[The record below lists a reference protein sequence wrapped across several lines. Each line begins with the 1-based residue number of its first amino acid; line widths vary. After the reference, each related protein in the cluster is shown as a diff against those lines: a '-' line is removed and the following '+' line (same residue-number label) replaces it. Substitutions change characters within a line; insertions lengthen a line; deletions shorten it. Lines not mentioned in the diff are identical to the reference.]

1 MPHLKLDQS
10 LVDEARALAHHIVAP
25 VIDYIEAHTTVAIE
39 RATLRLLGVD
49 GVDEA
54 GVPLPNRVV
63 DSAHALLRGGILRP
77 FMAAMLHHQLDAQAA
92 AEAVGRSDF
101 SLQEVKFDDDSLAK
115 IDAEIRRQV
124 QLGVERIRARRVER
138 SVMVDELGNPPT
150 PWLYVIVATGN
161 IYEDIVQAQAAARQG
176 ADVIAVIRSTAQS
189 LLDYVPY
196 GPTTEGFGGTYATQA
211 NFKLMRAAL
220 DETSREVG
228 RYVRLTNY
236 CSGLCMPEIA
246 AMGALERLDMMLND
260 ALYGII
266 FRDINMRRTLIDQ
279 LFSRRINAAAGIIIN
294 TGEDNYLTTD
304 DALEAEHTVV
314 ASQFINERF
323 AQIAGIPPQQMG
335 LGHAFEID
343 PSTPNHLLHEIAS
356 AQLIRDLFPGYPIKY
371 MPPTKHMTG
380 DIFRGHMI
388 DSFFNFVGILTNQG
402 IQLLGMPTE
411 AIHTPLLQD
420 RFLSIRSALYVFNA
434 ARDLSEQFDWRED
447 SLVARWA
454 DQILRDAVE
463 LLREM
468 DALGLFKGIEA
479 GLFADIKRS
488 PEGEAGSCKKSKRRI
503 RRSLSARQCGWHRPV
518 ESRSPKSPVSWAF
531 PTAPSI
537 NGAKNWLNTAPKRS
551 QAVGIRPLW
560 RKKIAASNESWRERD
575 RSVIF

>member
-10 LVDEARALAHHIVAP
+10 LVDEARVLARHIVEP
-25 VIDYIEAHTTVAIE
+25 IIGYTGSHTTVAVE
-39 RATLRLLGVD
+39 RTTLRLIGVD
-49 GVDEA
+49 GVDEE

-63 DSAHALLRGGILRP
+63 DRALPLLPGGILRP
-77 FMAAMLHHQLDAQAA
+77 FVAAMLQNQLDVQAA
-92 AEAVGRSDF
+92 AEAIGRGEL
-101 SLQEVKFDDDSLAK
+101 SLQAGGSAGAMQAA
-115 IDAEIRRQV
+115 IDAQAQALVRHGVARIQGRRAERTSM
-124 QLGVERIRARRVER
+124 VE
-138 SVMVDELGNPPT
+138 ELSNPPT

-220 DETSREVG
+220 DEVSREVG

-266 FRDINMRRTLIDQ
+266 FRDINMKRTLVDQ

-294 TGEDNYLTTD
+294 TGEDNYLTTA

-323 AQIAGIPPQQMG
+323 AQIAGIPPEQMG

-343 PSTPNHLLHEIAS
+343 PAIPNHLLHEIAS

-380 DIFRGHMI
+380 DIFRGDVL
-388 DSFFNFVGILTNQG
+388 DSFFNFVGVLTGQG

-420 RFLSIRSALYVFNA
+420 RFLSIRNALYVFNA
-434 ARDLSEQFDWRED
+434 ARDLGTQFDWRED
-447 SLVARWA
+447 SLIARWA
-454 DQILRDAVE
+454 GQILREAVE
-463 LLREM
+463 LLREI
-468 DALGLFKGIEA
+468 DKLGLLNGLEA

-488 PEGEAGSCKKSKRRI
+488 PEGGRGLEGVI
-503 RRSLSARQCGWHRPV
+503 ERSEHYFNPFYEELL
-518 ESRSPKSPVSWAF
+518 
-531 PTAPSI
+531 
-537 NGAKNWLNTAPKRS
+537 AK
-551 QAVGIRPLW
+551 Q
-560 RKKIAASNESWRERD
+560 
-575 RSVIF
+575 

>member
-10 LVDEARALAHHIVAP
+10 LVNEARSLADHIVAP
-25 VIDYIEAHTTVAIE
+25 IIEYIGAHTTVAIE
-39 RATLRLLGVD
+39 RTTLRLLGVD

-54 GVPLPNRVV
+54 DVPLPNRVI
-63 DSAHALLRGGILRP
+63 DSARPLLPGGILRP
-77 FMAAMLHHQLDAQAA
+77 FVAAMVQHQLDAQAA
-92 AEAVGRSDF
+92 AEAIGRGELALHKAQSGGE
-101 SLQEVKFDDDSLAK
+101 SLEK
-115 IDAEIRRQV
+115 IDAEIDRQV
-124 QLGVERIRARRVER
+124 QLGVVRIRARRAER
-138 SVMVDELGNPPT
+138 AALVDELGDPLT

-220 DETSREVG
+220 DETGREVG
-228 RYVRLTNY
+228 RYIRLTNY

-323 AQIAGIPPQQMG
+323 AQIAGIPPAQMG

-343 PSTPNHLLHEIAS
+343 PTTPNHLLHEIAS
-356 AQLIRDLFPGYPIKY
+356 AQLILDLFPGYPIKY
-371 MPPTKHMTG
+371 MPPTKHLTG
-380 DIFRGHMI
+380 DIFRGHVL
-388 DSFFNFVGILTNQG
+388 DSFFNFIGVLTNQG

-434 ARDLSEQFDWRED
+434 ARDLGEQFDWRED
-447 SLVARWA
+447 SLVSQWA
-454 DQILRDAVE
+454 GQILREAVD

-468 DALGLFKGIEA
+468 DRLGLFKGLEA

-488 PEGEAGSCKKSKRRI
+488 PEGGRGLDGVI
-503 RRSLSARQCGWHRPV
+503 
-518 ESRSPKSPVSWAF
+518 
-531 PTAPSI
+531 
-537 NGAKNWLNTAPKRS
+537 
-551 QAVGIRPLW
+551 
-560 RKKIAASNESWRERD
+560 ERD
-575 RSVIF
+575 ATYGNPFYEALLL

>member
-10 LVDEARALAHHIVAP
+10 LVDEARALAFHIVEP
-25 VIDYIEAHTTVAIE
+25 VIDYIGNHTTVAIE
-39 RATLRLLGVD
+39 RTTLRLIGID
-49 GVDEA
+49 GIDED
-54 GVPLPNRVV
+54 GIPLPNRIV
-63 DSAHALLRGGILRP
+63 DSALPFLSGGILRP
-77 FMAAMLHHQLDAQAA
+77 FVYALLRNKLNIQATS
-92 AEAVGRSDF
+92 EAIARGEIALCEIDT
-101 SLQEVKFDDDSLAK
+101 KFERWVLILIDQK
-115 IDAEIRRQV
+115 IKGLV
-124 QLGVERIRARRVER
+124 QQGIERIRARRAER
-138 SVMVDELGNPPT
+138 DAMIEELSNPRA

-189 LLDYVPY
+189 LLDYVPF

-220 DETSREVG
+220 DEVSREVG
-228 RYVRLTNY
+228 RYIRLTNY

-266 FRDINMRRTLIDQ
+266 FRDINMKRTLVDQ

-294 TGEDNYLTTD
+294 TGEDNYLTTA
-304 DALEAEHTVV
+304 DAIEAEHTVV

-323 AQIAGIPPQQMG
+323 AQIAGIPPEQMG

-371 MPPTKHMTG
+371 MPPTKHMSG
-380 DIFRGHMI
+380 DVFHGHVL
-388 DSFFNFVGILTNQG
+388 DSFFNFVGVLTGQG

-420 RFLSIRSALYVFNA
+420 RFLSIKSALYVFNA
-434 ARDLSEQFDWRED
+434 ARDLGEQFDWRED
-447 SLVARWA
+447 SLVALWA
-454 DQILRDAVE
+454 NQILREAVE
-463 LLREM
+463 LLQEM
-468 DALGLFKGIEA
+468 DRLGLFKALEA

-488 PEGEAGSCKKSKRRI
+488 AEGGRGLEGVMRR
-503 RRSLSARQCGWHRPV
+503 
-518 ESRSPKSPVSWAF
+518 
-531 PTAPSI
+531 
-537 NGAKNWLNTAPKRS
+537 
-551 QAVGIRPLW
+551 
-560 RKKIAASNESWRERD
+560 NEGYFNPFYEELLA
-575 RSVIF
+575 

>member
-10 LVDEARALAHHIVAP
+10 LIDEARALARHIVEP
-25 VIDYIEAHTTVAIE
+25 VITYIGGHTTVAIE
-39 RATLRLLGVD
+39 RTTLRLIGVD
-49 GVDEA
+49 GIDED

-63 DSAHALLRGGILRP
+63 DSAVHLLPGGILRP
-77 FMAAMLHHQLDAQAA
+77 FVATMLQNSLDVQAT
-92 AEAVGRSDF
+92 AEAIGRDNL
-101 SLQEVKFDDDSLAK
+101 SLREVRAEEETLAA
-115 IDAEIRRQV
+115 IDAEAMRLVRE
-124 QLGVERIRARRVER
+124 GVARIRARRAER
-138 SVMVDELGNPPT
+138 AAMIEEVGNPPT

-220 DETSREVG
+220 DEVGQEVG
-228 RYVRLTNY
+228 RYIRLTNY

-246 AMGALERLDMMLND
+246 ATGALERLDMMLND

-266 FRDINMRRTLIDQ
+266 FRDINMKRTLVDQ

-294 TGEDNYLTTD
+294 TGEDNYLTTA
-304 DALEAEHTVV
+304 DALEDEHTVV

-323 AQIAGIPPQQMG
+323 AQFAGIPPAQMG
-335 LGHAFEID
+335 LGHAFEINPD
-343 PSTPNHLLHEIAS
+343 TPNHLLHEIAS
-356 AQLIRDLFPGYPIKY
+356 AQLIRDLFPAYPIKY
-371 MPPTKHMTG
+371 MPPTKHMDG
-380 DIFRGHMI
+380 NIFRGHML

-420 RFLSIRSALYVFNA
+420 RFLSIKSALYVFNA
-434 ARDLSEQFDWRED
+434 ARDLGDQFDWRED

-454 DQILRDAVE
+454 GQILLKAVE
-463 LLREM
+463 LLQELDR
-468 DALGLFKGIEA
+468 LGLLKGLEA

-488 PEGEAGSCKKSKRRI
+488 PEGGRGLEG
-503 RRSLSARQCGWHRPV
+503 
-518 ESRSPKSPVSWAF
+518 
-531 PTAPSI
+531 
-537 NGAKNWLNTAPKRS
+537 
-551 QAVGIRPLW
+551 
-560 RKKIAASNESWRERD
+560 
-575 RSVIF
+575 VILRNKTYFNPFYKELLA

>member
-1 MPHLKLDQS
+1 MPHLKLDS
-10 LVDEARALAHHIVAP
+10 ALVDEARALAQHIVSP
-25 VIDYIEAHTTVAIE
+25 VIDYIHAHTTVAIE
-39 RATLRLLGVD
+39 RATLRLIGVD
-49 GVDEA
+49 GIDDT
-54 GVPLPNRVV
+54 GVPLPNCVV
-63 DSAHALLRGGILRP
+63 DSAFSLLPGGILRP
-77 FMAAMLHHQLDAQAA
+77 FVAAMLHSNLGVQET
-92 AEAVGRSDF
+92 AEAIGRGER
-101 SLQEVKFDDDSLAK
+101 SLCEVNASNESIGK
-115 IDAEIRRQV
+115 IDEEINRLVEQ
-124 QLGVERIRARRVER
+124 GVERIRSRRAER
-138 SVMVDELGNPPT
+138 TALIEELGNPPM

-189 LLDYVPY
+189 LLDYVPF

-211 NFKLMRAAL
+211 NFQLMRAAL
-220 DETSREVG
+220 DETSREVR
-228 RYVRLTNY
+228 RYIRLTNY

-266 FRDINMRRTLIDQ
+266 FRDINMKRTLVDQ

-294 TGEDNYLTTD
+294 TGEDNYLTTA
-304 DALEAEHTVV
+304 DALESEHTVV

-323 AQIAGIPPQQMG
+323 AQIAGLPPKQMG

-343 PSTPNHLLHEIAS
+343 PTTPNHLLHEIAS
-356 AQLIRDLFPGYPIKY
+356 AQLVRDLFPGYPVKY

-380 DIFRGHMI
+380 DIFRGHML
-388 DSFFNFVGILTNQG
+388 DGFFNLVGVLTGQG

-434 ARDLSEQFDWRED
+434 ARDLGEQFDWRED
-447 SLVARWA
+447 SLVSRWA

-463 LLREM
+463 LLREI
-468 DALGLFKGIEA
+468 DNLGLFKGLEA

-488 PEGEAGSCKKSKRRI
+488 PEGGRGLEG
-503 RRSLSARQCGWHRPV
+503 V
-518 ESRSPKSPVSWAF
+518 V
-531 PTAPSI
+531 
-537 NGAKNWLNTAPKRS
+537 
-551 QAVGIRPLW
+551 
-560 RKKIAASNESWRERD
+560 ERD
-575 RSVIF
+575 ERYYNPFYEKLLG

>member
-1 MPHLKLDQS
+1 MPQLKLDQS
-10 LVDEARALAHHIVAP
+10 LVNKARALAQYIVEP
-25 VIDYIEAHTTVAIE
+25 VLDYISKHTTVAIE
-39 RATLRLLGVD
+39 RTTLRLIRVD
-49 GVDEA
+49 GVDEE

-63 DSAHALLRGGILRP
+63 ESALPLLPGGILRP
-77 FMAAMLHHQLDAQAA
+77 FVAAMLKSNLDVQATA
-92 AEAVGRSDF
+92 GAIGRGELALHEVRSENEFLTTIDTEATRLVREAVACIRKRRS
-101 SLQEVKFDDDSLAK
+101 
-115 IDAEIRRQV
+115 
-124 QLGVERIRARRVER
+124 ERASMIE
-138 SVMVDELGNPPT
+138 ELGNPPT

-189 LLDYVPY
+189 LLDYVPF
-196 GPTTEGFGGTYATQA
+196 GLITEGFGGTYATQA

-228 RYVRLTNY
+228 RYIRLTNY

-246 AMGALERLDMMLND
+246 AMGAIERLDMMLND

-266 FRDINMRRTLIDQ
+266 FRDINMKRTLVDQ

-294 TGEDNYLTTD
+294 TGEDNYLTTA
-304 DALEAEHTVV
+304 DALEAEHTVI

-323 AQIAGIPPQQMG
+323 AQIAGIPPEQMG

-343 PSTPNHLLHEIAS
+343 PSTSNHLLYEIAS
-356 AQLIRDLFPGYPIKY
+356 AQLIRDLFPEHPIKY

-380 DIFRGHMI
+380 DIFRGHML
-388 DSFFNFVGILTNQG
+388 DSFFNFLGVLTGQG

-434 ARDLSEQFDWRED
+434 ARDLGEQFELCD
-447 SLVARWA
+447 ARLLSRCA
-454 DQILRDAVE
+454 GLILRNAVE
-463 LLREM
+463 LLRKIDE
-468 DALGLFKGIEA
+468 LGLFKGLEA

-488 PEGEAGSCKKSKRRI
+488 PEGGRGLDGVIKR
-503 RRSLSARQCGWHRPV
+503 
-518 ESRSPKSPVSWAF
+518 
-531 PTAPSI
+531 
-537 NGAKNWLNTAPKRS
+537 
-551 QAVGIRPLW
+551 
-560 RKKIAASNESWRERD
+560 NENYFNPFYEELLA
-575 RSVIF
+575 

>member
-1 MPHLKLDQS
+1 MPHLKLDSS
-10 LVDEARALAHHIVAP
+10 LVNEARALARHIVEP
-25 VIDYIEAHTTVAIE
+25 VLDYISAHTTVAIE
-39 RATLRLLGVD
+39 RTTLRLLRVD
-49 GVDEA
+49 GVDEE

-63 DSAHALLRGGILRP
+63 DRAASLLPGGILRP
-77 FMAAMLHHQLDAQAA
+77 FVATMLRHQLDAQTT
-92 AEAVGRSDF
+92 AEAIGRREL
-101 SLQEVKFDDDSLAK
+101 SLYEVSAGDAPT
-115 IDAEIRRQV
+115 IDAQAQRLV
-124 QLGVERIRARRVER
+124 QEGVARIRARRAERMAMVE
-138 SVMVDELGNPPT
+138 ELGNPHT
-150 PWLYVIVATGN
+150 PWLYIIVATGN

-266 FRDINMRRTLIDQ
+266 FRDINMKRTLIDQ
-279 LFSRRINAAAGIIIN
+279 FFSRRINAAAGIIIN
-294 TGEDNYLTTD
+294 TGEDNYLTTAN
-304 DALEAEHTVV
+304 ALESGHTVV
-314 ASQFINERF
+314 TSQFINERF
-323 AQIAGIPPQQMG
+323 AQVAGLPPEQMG

-343 PSTPNHLLHEIAS
+343 PRTPNHLLHEIAS

-380 DIFRGHMI
+380 DIFHGHVL
-388 DSFFNFVGILTNQG
+388 DSFFNLVGVLTGQG

-420 RFLSIRSALYVFNA
+420 RFLAIRSAQYVFNA
-434 ARDLSEQFDWRED
+434 ARDLGTQFEWRED
-447 SLVARWA
+447 SLVASRA
-454 DQILRDAVE
+454 HEILHDAVA
-463 LLREM
+463 LLHQM
-468 DALGLFKGIEA
+468 DDLGLFQGLQA

-488 PEGEAGSCKKSKRRI
+488 PDSGRGLEGVIERNEAYFNPFYEVL
-503 RRSLSARQCGWHRPV
+503 LS
-518 ESRSPKSPVSWAF
+518 
-531 PTAPSI
+531 
-537 NGAKNWLNTAPKRS
+537 
-551 QAVGIRPLW
+551 
-560 RKKIAASNESWRERD
+560 
-575 RSVIF
+575 

>member
-10 LVDEARALAHHIVAP
+10 LIDEARALAQHIVEP
-25 VIDYIEAHTTVAIE
+25 VIEYIGAHTTVTIE
-39 RATLRLLGVD
+39 RATLRLVGMD
-49 GVDEA
+49 GVDEE

-63 DSAHALLRGGILRP
+63 ENALPLLPGGILRP
-77 FMAAMLHHQLDAQAA
+77 FVAAMLQNNLDVQAT
-92 AEAVGRSDF
+92 AEAIGRNEITLHEQRSEYK
-101 SLQEVKFDDDSLAK
+101 LPATV
-115 IDAEIRRQV
+115 DAEATRLARE
-124 QLGVERIRARRVER
+124 GVARIRARRAER
-138 SVMVDELGNPPT
+138 ASMIETLSDPPT

-189 LLDYVPY
+189 LLDYVPF

-211 NFKLMRAAL
+211 NFTLMRAAL
-220 DETSREVG
+220 DEVSREVG

-266 FRDINMRRTLIDQ
+266 FRDINMKRTLVDQ
-279 LFSRRINAAAGIIIN
+279 LFSRRINATAGIIIN
-294 TGEDNYLTTD
+294 TGEDNYLTTA

-323 AQIAGIPPQQMG
+323 ARVAGIPPEQMG

-343 PSTPNHLLHEIAS
+343 PTTPDHLLHEIAS
-356 AQLIRDLFPGYPIKY
+356 AQLVRDLFPGYPIKY
-371 MPPTKHMTG
+371 MPPTKHMDG
-380 DIFRGHMI
+380 DIFRGHI
-388 DSFFNFVGILTNQG
+388 LDSFFNFVGVLTHQG

-420 RFLSIRSALYVFNA
+420 RFLAIRNAQYVFNA
-434 ARDLSEQFDWRED
+434 ARDLGEQFDWRED
-447 SLVARWA
+447 SMVAQWA
-454 DQILRDAVE
+454 RQILREAVE
-463 LLREM
+463 LLQEM
-468 DALGLFKGIEA
+468 DKYGLFKGLEA

-488 PEGEAGSCKKSKRRI
+488 PEGGRGLEGVVQR
-503 RRSLSARQCGWHRPV
+503 
-518 ESRSPKSPVSWAF
+518 
-531 PTAPSI
+531 
-537 NGAKNWLNTAPKRS
+537 
-551 QAVGIRPLW
+551 
-560 RKKIAASNESWRERD
+560 NEGYFNPFYEELLG
-575 RSVIF
+575 

>member
-1 MPHLKLDQS
+1 MPQLKLDQS
-10 LVDEARALAHHIVAP
+10 LVNEARALAQHIVEP
-25 VIDYIEAHTTVAIE
+25 VIDYISKHTTVAIE
-39 RATLRLLGVD
+39 RTTLRLIGVD
-49 GVDEA
+49 GVDEE

-63 DSAHALLRGGILRP
+63 ESALPLLPGGILRP
-77 FMAAMLHHQLDAQAA
+77 FVAAMLQSNLDVQATA
-92 AEAVGRSDF
+92 GAIGRGELTLHEVRTEYEFLTTIDTEATRLVREAVACILKRRS
-101 SLQEVKFDDDSLAK
+101 ER
-115 IDAEIRRQV
+115 DAMIE
-124 QLGVERIRARRVER
+124 
-138 SVMVDELGNPPT
+138 ELGNPPT

-189 LLDYVPY
+189 LLDYVPF
-196 GPTTEGFGGTYATQA
+196 GLTTEGFGGTYATQA

-228 RYVRLTNY
+228 RYIRLTNY

-266 FRDINMRRTLIDQ
+266 FRDINMKRTLVDQ
-279 LFSRRINAAAGIIIN
+279 LFSRRINSAAGIIIN
-294 TGEDNYLTTD
+294 TGEDNYLTTA
-304 DALEAEHTVV
+304 DALEAEHTVI

-323 AQIAGIPPQQMG
+323 AQIAGIPPEQMG

-343 PSTPNHLLHEIAS
+343 PHTPNHLLHEIAS

-371 MPPTKHMTG
+371 MPPTRHMTG
-380 DIFRGHMI
+380 DIFWGHVL
-388 DSFFNFVGILTNQG
+388 DSFFNLVGVLTGQG

-434 ARDLSEQFDWRED
+434 ARDLGEQFEWRED
-447 SLVARWA
+447 SLVARFA
-454 DQILRDAVE
+454 GQILRDAVE

-468 DALGLFKGIEA
+468 DRVGLFKGLEA
-479 GLFADIKRS
+479 GLFANIKRS
-488 PEGEAGSCKKSKRRI
+488 SEGGRGLDGVI
-503 RRSLSARQCGWHRPV
+503 RR
-518 ESRSPKSPVSWAF
+518 
-531 PTAPSI
+531 
-537 NGAKNWLNTAPKRS
+537 
-551 QAVGIRPLW
+551 
-560 RKKIAASNESWRERD
+560 NENYFNPFYEELLA
-575 RSVIF
+575 

>member
-1 MPHLKLDQS
+1 MEEFGMPHLKLDQS
-10 LVDEARALAHHIVAP
+10 LVNEARTLAQHIVEP
-25 VIDYIEAHTTVAIE
+25 VIDYIGVHTTVAIE
-39 RATLRLLGVD
+39 RTTLRLLGVD
-49 GVDEA
+49 GVDKDD
-54 GVPLPNRVV
+54 VPLPNRII
-63 DSAHALLRGGILRP
+63 DSALSLLPGGILRP
-77 FMAAMLHHQLDAQAA
+77 FIATMLQNNLDVQATA
-92 AEAVGRSDF
+92 DSIGRGEL
-101 SLQEVKFDDDSLAK
+101 SLCEVPTENEFLTT
-115 IDAEIRRQV
+115 IDAEATRLVREGVARVRVRR
-124 QLGVERIRARRVER
+124 AER
-138 SVMVDELGNPPT
+138 SALAEELSNPPT

-260 ALYGII
+260 ALYDII
-266 FRDINMRRTLIDQ
+266 FRDINMKRTLVDQ

-294 TGEDNYLTTD
+294 TGEDNYLTTA
-304 DALEAEHTVV
+304 DAREAEHTVV

-323 AQIAGIPPQQMG
+323 AQIAGIPPEQMG

-343 PSTPNHLLHEIAS
+343 PSTPNHLLYEIAS
-356 AQLIRDLFPGYPIKY
+356 AQLIRDLFPDKPIKY
-371 MPPTKHMTG
+371 MPPTRHMDG
-380 DIFRGHMI
+380 NIFQAHVL
-388 DSFFNFVGILTNQG
+388 DNLFNLVGVLTSQG

-434 ARDLSEQFDWRED
+434 ARNLGEQFEWREE
-447 SLVARWA
+447 SLVAHFA
-454 DQILRDAVE
+454 SQILREAVE
-463 LLREM
+463 LLREI
-468 DALGLFKGIEA
+468 DRLGLFKGLEA

-488 PEGEAGSCKKSKRRI
+488 PEGGRGLDGVIK
-503 RRSLSARQCGWHRPV
+503 H
-518 ESRSPKSPVSWAF
+518 
-531 PTAPSI
+531 
-537 NGAKNWLNTAPKRS
+537 
-551 QAVGIRPLW
+551 
-560 RKKIAASNESWRERD
+560 NENYFNPFYEELLA
-575 RSVIF
+575 

>member
-1 MPHLKLDQS
+1 MPQFKLDQS
-10 LVDEARALAHHIVAP
+10 LVNEARALAQHIVEP
-25 VIDYIEAHTTVAIE
+25 VIDYISKHTTVAIE
-39 RATLRLLGVD
+39 RTTLRLIGVD
-49 GVDEA
+49 GVDEE

-63 DSAHALLRGGILRP
+63 ESALPLLPGGILRP
-77 FMAAMLHHQLDAQAA
+77 FVAAMLQSNLDVQATA
-92 AEAVGRSDF
+92 GAIGRGELTLHEVRTEYEFLTTIDTEATRLVREAVAWIRKRRS
-101 SLQEVKFDDDSLAK
+101 ER
-115 IDAEIRRQV
+115 DA
-124 QLGVERIRARRVER
+124 RIE
-138 SVMVDELGNPPT
+138 ELGNPPT

-189 LLDYVPY
+189 LLDYVPF
-196 GPTTEGFGGTYATQA
+196 GLTTEGFGGTYATQA

-228 RYVRLTNY
+228 RYIRLTNY

-266 FRDINMRRTLIDQ
+266 FRDINMKRTLVDQ
-279 LFSRRINAAAGIIIN
+279 LFSRRINSAAGIIIN
-294 TGEDNYLTTD
+294 TGEDNYLTTA
-304 DALEAEHTVV
+304 DALEAEHTLI

-323 AQIAGIPPQQMG
+323 AQIAGIPPEQMG

-343 PSTPNHLLHEIAS
+343 PHTPNHLLHEIAS

-371 MPPTKHMTG
+371 MPPTRHMTG
-380 DIFRGHMI
+380 DIFWGHVL
-388 DSFFNFVGILTNQG
+388 DSFFNLVGVLTGQG

-434 ARDLSEQFDWRED
+434 ARDLGEQFEWRED
-447 SLVARWA
+447 SLVARFA
-454 DQILRDAVE
+454 GQILRDAVE
-463 LLREM
+463 LLRKM
-468 DALGLFKGIEA
+468 DELGLFKSLEA

-488 PEGEAGSCKKSKRRI
+488 PEGGRGLDGVI
-503 RRSLSARQCGWHRPV
+503 RR
-518 ESRSPKSPVSWAF
+518 
-531 PTAPSI
+531 
-537 NGAKNWLNTAPKRS
+537 
-551 QAVGIRPLW
+551 
-560 RKKIAASNESWRERD
+560 NENYFNPFYEELLT
-575 RSVIF
+575 

>member
-1 MPHLKLDQS
+1 MPQLKLDQS
-10 LVDEARALAHHIVAP
+10 LVNEARALARLIVEP
-25 VIDYIEAHTTVAIE
+25 VIDYISKHTTVAIE
-39 RATLRLLGVD
+39 RTTLRLIGVD
-49 GVDEA
+49 GVDEE

-63 DSAHALLRGGILRP
+63 ESALPLLSGGILRP
-77 FMAAMLHHQLDAQAA
+77 FVAAMLQSNLDVQAA
-92 AEAVGRSDF
+92 ADTIGQGELALHEVRTENEFLTKIDTEATRLVREAV
-101 SLQEVKFDDDSLAK
+101 AC
-115 IDAEIRRQV
+115 
-124 QLGVERIRARRVER
+124 IRARRSER
-138 SVMVDELGNPPT
+138 DAMIEELGNPPT

-189 LLDYVPY
+189 LLDYVPF
-196 GPTTEGFGGTYATQA
+196 GLTTEGFGGTYATQA

-228 RYVRLTNY
+228 RYIRLTNY

-266 FRDINMRRTLIDQ
+266 FRDINMKRTLIDQ

-294 TGEDNYLTTD
+294 TGEDNYLTTA
-304 DALEAEHTVV
+304 DALEAEHTVI

-323 AQIAGIPPQQMG
+323 AQIAGIPAEQMG

-343 PSTPNHLLHEIAS
+343 PHTPNHLLHEIAS

-371 MPPTKHMTG
+371 MPPTRHMTG
-380 DIFRGHMI
+380 DIFWGHVL
-388 DSFFNFVGILTNQG
+388 DSFFNLVGVLTGQG

-434 ARDLSEQFDWRED
+434 ARDLGEQFEWRED
-447 SLVARWA
+447 SLVARFA
-454 DQILRDAVE
+454 GQILRDAVE
-463 LLREM
+463 LLRKIDE
-468 DALGLFKGIEA
+468 LGLFKGLEA

-488 PEGEAGSCKKSKRRI
+488 PEGGRGLDGVIKR
-503 RRSLSARQCGWHRPV
+503 
-518 ESRSPKSPVSWAF
+518 
-531 PTAPSI
+531 
-537 NGAKNWLNTAPKRS
+537 
-551 QAVGIRPLW
+551 
-560 RKKIAASNESWRERD
+560 NENYFNPFYEELLA
-575 RSVIF
+575 

>member
-1 MPHLKLDQS
+1 MPQLKLDQS
-10 LVDEARALAHHIVAP
+10 LVNEARALAQHIVEP
-25 VIDYIEAHTTVAIE
+25 VIDYISKHTTVAIE
-39 RATLRLLGVD
+39 RTTLRLIGVD
-49 GVDEA
+49 GVDEE

-63 DSAHALLRGGILRP
+63 ESALPLLPGGILRP
-77 FMAAMLHHQLDAQAA
+77 FVAAMLQSNLDVQATA
-92 AEAVGRSDF
+92 DSIGQGELALHEVRTENEFLTTIDTETTRLVREAVACIRKRRS
-101 SLQEVKFDDDSLAK
+101 ER
-115 IDAEIRRQV
+115 DAMIE
-124 QLGVERIRARRVER
+124 
-138 SVMVDELGNPPT
+138 ELGNPPT

-189 LLDYVPY
+189 LLDYVPF
-196 GPTTEGFGGTYATQA
+196 GLTTEGFGGTYATQA

-228 RYVRLTNY
+228 RYIRLTNY

-266 FRDINMRRTLIDQ
+266 FRDINMKRTLVDQ
-279 LFSRRINAAAGIIIN
+279 LFSRRINSAAGIIIN
-294 TGEDNYLTTD
+294 TGEDNYLTTA
-304 DALEAEHTVV
+304 DALEAEHTVI

-323 AQIAGIPPQQMG
+323 AQIAGIPPEQMG

-343 PSTPNHLLHEIAS
+343 PHTPNHLLHEIAS

-371 MPPTKHMTG
+371 MPPTRHMTG
-380 DIFRGHMI
+380 DIFWGHVL
-388 DSFFNFVGILTNQG
+388 DSFFNLVGVLTSQG

-411 AIHTPLLQD
+411 AIHTALLQD

-434 ARDLSEQFDWRED
+434 ARDLGEQFEWRED
-447 SLVARWA
+447 SLVARFA
-454 DQILRDAVE
+454 GQILRDAVE

-468 DALGLFKGIEA
+468 DRVGLFKGLET

-488 PEGEAGSCKKSKRRI
+488 PEGGRGLDGVI
-503 RRSLSARQCGWHRPV
+503 RR
-518 ESRSPKSPVSWAF
+518 
-531 PTAPSI
+531 
-537 NGAKNWLNTAPKRS
+537 
-551 QAVGIRPLW
+551 
-560 RKKIAASNESWRERD
+560 NESYFNPFYEELLA
-575 RSVIF
+575 

>member
-10 LVDEARALAHHIVAP
+10 LVDEARALARHIVEP
-25 VIDYIEAHTTVAIE
+25 VITYIGAHTTVAIE
-39 RATLRLLGVD
+39 RTTLRLIGVD
-49 GVDEA
+49 GIDED

-63 DSAHALLRGGILRP
+63 DSAMPLLPGGILRP
-77 FMAAMLHHQLDAQAA
+77 FVATMLQNSLDVQAT
-92 AEAVGRSDF
+92 AEAIGRDDL
-101 SLQEVKFDDDSLAK
+101 SLREVRAEEETLAA
-115 IDAEIRRQV
+115 IDAEAMRLVRE
-124 QLGVERIRARRVER
+124 GVARIRARRAER
-138 SVMVDELGNPPT
+138 AAMIEEVGNPPT

-220 DETSREVG
+220 DEVGQEVG
-228 RYVRLTNY
+228 RYIRLTNY

-266 FRDINMRRTLIDQ
+266 FRDINMKRTLVDQ

-294 TGEDNYLTTD
+294 TGEDNYLTTA
-304 DALEAEHTVV
+304 DALEDEHTVV

-323 AQIAGIPPQQMG
+323 AQFAGIPPAQMG
-335 LGHAFEID
+335 LGHAFEINPD
-343 PSTPNHLLHEIAS
+343 TPNHLLHEIAS
-356 AQLIRDLFPGYPIKY
+356 AQLIRDLFPAYPIKY
-371 MPPTKHMTG
+371 MPPTKYMDG
-380 DIFRGHMI
+380 NIFRGHML

-420 RFLSIRSALYVFNA
+420 RFLSIKSALYVFNA
-434 ARDLSEQFDWRED
+434 ARDLGDQFDWRED

-454 DQILRDAVE
+454 GQILRKAVE
-463 LLREM
+463 LLQELDR
-468 DALGLFKGIEA
+468 LGLFKGLEA

-488 PEGEAGSCKKSKRRI
+488 PEGGRGLEGVILRNETYFN
-503 RRSLSARQCGWHRPV
+503 P
-518 ESRSPKSPVSWAF
+518 F
-531 PTAPSI
+531 Y
-537 NGAKNWLNTAPKRS
+537 NGLLA
-551 QAVGIRPLW
+551 
-560 RKKIAASNESWRERD
+560 
-575 RSVIF
+575 

>member
-10 LVDEARALAHHIVAP
+10 LVDEARASARHIVAP
-25 VIDYIEAHTTVAIE
+25 VIDYIGKHTTVAIE
-39 RATLRLLGVD
+39 RAALRLIGVD
-49 GVDEA
+49 GVDENE
-54 GVPLPNRVV
+54 VPLPNRVV
-63 DSAHALLRGGILRP
+63 DSAISLLPGGILRP
-77 FMAAMLHHQLDAQAA
+77 FIYAMLRNNLNVSETAEAIGRSNISLCKIDIKDESVEKIDTEVIRLIRQGVESIRKRRTERAAM
-92 AEAVGRSDF
+92 
-101 SLQEVKFDDDSLAK
+101 
-115 IDAEIRRQV
+115 
-124 QLGVERIRARRVER
+124 VE
-138 SVMVDELGNPPT
+138 ELGNPQM

-189 LLDYVPY
+189 LLDYVPF

-228 RYVRLTNY
+228 RYIRLTNY

-246 AMGALERLDMMLND
+246 AIGALERLDMMLND

-266 FRDINMRRTLIDQ
+266 FRDINTKRTLIDQ

-294 TGEDNYLTTD
+294 TGEDNYLTTA

-323 AQIAGIPPQQMG
+323 AQIAGIPPEQMG

-380 DIFRGHMI
+380 DIFRGHML
-388 DSFFNFVGILTNQG
+388 DSFFNLVGVLTGQG

-420 RFLSIRSALYVFNA
+420 RFLSVRSALYVFNA
-434 ARDLSEQFDWRED
+434 ARDLGEQFDWRED

-454 DQILRDAVE
+454 NQILRDAVE

-468 DALGLFKGIEA
+468 ERLGLFKGLEA

-488 PEGEAGSCKKSKRRI
+488 PEGGRGLEGVIQRD
-503 RRSLSARQCGWHRPV
+503 
-518 ESRSPKSPVSWAF
+518 ESYFNPF
-531 PTAPSI
+531 YEE
-537 NGAKNWLNTAPKRS
+537 L
-551 QAVGIRPLW
+551 L
-560 RKKIAASNESWRERD
+560 AS
-575 RSVIF
+575 

>member
-1 MPHLKLDQS
+1 MPHLKLDQA
-10 LVDEARALAHHIVAP
+10 LVGEARALAQHIVAP
-25 VIDYIEAHTTVAIE
+25 VIDYIGAHTTGAIE
-39 RATLRLLGVD
+39 RTTLRLIGVD

-63 DSAHALLRGGILRP
+63 DSALPLLPGGILRP
-77 FMAAMLHHQLDAQAA
+77 FVDAMLRRGLGVQAT
-92 AEAVGRSDF
+92 AEAIAHGEV
-101 SLQEVKFDDDSLAK
+101 SLREVNTSYEPWVLILNDREARHL
-115 IDAEIRRQV
+115 V
-124 QLGVERIRARRVER
+124 QQAIERIRSRRAERAAMVE
-138 SVMVDELGNPPT
+138 ELGNPPT

-176 ADVIAVIRSTAQS
+176 ADVIAVIRSTTQS

-266 FRDINMRRTLIDQ
+266 FRDINMKRTLVDQ
-279 LFSRRINAAAGIIIN
+279 LFSRRINTAAGIIIN
-294 TGEDNYLTTD
+294 TGEDNYLTTA
-304 DALEAEHTVV
+304 DALEAEHTVI

-323 AQIAGIPPQQMG
+323 AQIAGIPPEQMG

-380 DIFRGHMI
+380 DIFHGHI
-388 DSFFNFVGILTNQG
+388 LDSFFNLVGVLTGQG

-434 ARDLSEQFDWRED
+434 ARDLGEQFEWRED

-454 DQILRDAVE
+454 NKILRDAVE
-463 LLREM
+463 LLRQM
-468 DALGLFKGIEA
+468 DELGLFKGLEA

-488 PEGEAGSCKKSKRRI
+488 PQGGRGLEGVIEQNGEYYNPFYEEL
-503 RRSLSARQCGWHRPV
+503 LS
-518 ESRSPKSPVSWAF
+518 
-531 PTAPSI
+531 
-537 NGAKNWLNTAPKRS
+537 
-551 QAVGIRPLW
+551 
-560 RKKIAASNESWRERD
+560 
-575 RSVIF
+575 

>member
-10 LVDEARALAHHIVAP
+10 LVNEARALANHIVAS
-25 VIDYIEAHTTVAIE
+25 VIDYIEAHTTVTIE

-49 GVDEA
+49 GVDEV
-54 GVPLPNRVV
+54 GVPLPNCVV
-63 DSAHALLRGGILRP
+63 DSARPLLSGGILRP
-77 FMAAMLHHQLDAQAA
+77 FVAAMLRSQFDAQAVA
-92 AEAVGRSDF
+92 GAIGRGELTLREVNSDDAE
-101 SLQEVKFDDDSLAK
+101 LEK
-115 IDAEIRRQV
+115 IDAEIGRQV
-124 QLGVERIRARRVER
+124 QLGVERIRARRAER
-138 SVMVDELGNPPT
+138 AALVDELGNPPA

-211 NFKLMRAAL
+211 NFQLMRAAL
-220 DETSREVG
+220 DETGREVG

-323 AQIAGIPPQQMG
+323 AQVAGIPPQQMG

-371 MPPTKHMTG
+371 MPPTRHMTG
-380 DIFRGHMI
+380 NIFRGHEL
-388 DSFFNFVGILTNQG
+388 DSFFNLVGVLTGQG
-402 IQLLGMPTE
+402 IQLLGMSTE

-434 ARDLSEQFDWRED
+434 ARDLGEQFDWRED
-447 SLVARWA
+447 SVVARRA
-454 DQILRDAVE
+454 GQILREVVD
-463 LLREM
+463 LLLHI
-468 DALGLFKGIEA
+468 DDLGLFKGLEA
-479 GLFADIKRS
+479 GLFANIKRS
-488 PEGEAGSCKKSKRRI
+488 SEGGRGLEGVI
-503 RRSLSARQCGWHRPV
+503 
-518 ESRSPKSPVSWAF
+518 
-531 PTAPSI
+531 
-537 NGAKNWLNTAPKRS
+537 
-551 QAVGIRPLW
+551 
-560 RKKIAASNESWRERD
+560 ERD
-575 RSVIF
+575 REYYNPFYHALLL

>member
-10 LVDEARALAHHIVAP
+10 LVNEARALARHIVEP
-25 VIDYIEAHTTVAIE
+25 VVDYIGAHTTVAIE
-39 RATLRLLGVD
+39 RTTLRLIGVD
-49 GVDEA
+49 GVDEE
-54 GVPLPNRVV
+54 GVPMPNRVV
-63 DSAHALLRGGILRP
+63 DSASSLLPGGILRP
-77 FMAAMLHHQLDAQAA
+77 FVAAMLQGSLDVQAA
-92 AEAVGRSDF
+92 ACAIGRGEL
-101 SLQEVKFDDDSLAK
+101 SLHKVPTGDEILAA
-115 IDAEIRRQV
+115 IDAEALRLV
-124 QLGVERIRARRVER
+124 QEGVARIRARRAERAAMVE
-138 SVMVDELGNPPT
+138 ELGNPPM

-161 IYEDIVQAQAAARQG
+161 IFEDIVQAQAAARQG

-228 RYVRLTNY
+228 RYIRLTNY

-266 FRDINMRRTLIDQ
+266 FRDINMKRTLIDQ
-279 LFSRRINAAAGIIIN
+279 LFSRHINAAAGIIIN
-294 TGEDNYLTTD
+294 TGEDNYLTTA

-323 AQIAGIPPQQMG
+323 AQIAGIPPEQMG

-343 PSTPNHLLHEIAS
+343 PSTPNHLLYEIAS
-356 AQLIRDLFPGYPIKY
+356 AQLIRDLFPNKPIKY
-371 MPPTKHMTG
+371 MPPTRHMDG
-380 DIFRGHMI
+380 NIFRGYEL
-388 DSFFNFVGILTNQG
+388 DSFFNLVGVLTGQG

-420 RFLSIRSALYVFNA
+420 RFLSIKSALYVFSA
-434 ARDLSEQFDWRED
+434 ARDLGEQFDWREE

-454 DQILRDAVE
+454 NQILCDAIE

-468 DALGLFKGIEA
+468 DRLGLFKGLET
-479 GLFADIKRS
+479 GLFANIKRS
-488 PEGEAGSCKKSKRRI
+488 PEGGRGLEGVIKR
-503 RRSLSARQCGWHRPV
+503 
-518 ESRSPKSPVSWAF
+518 
-531 PTAPSI
+531 
-537 NGAKNWLNTAPKRS
+537 
-551 QAVGIRPLW
+551 
-560 RKKIAASNESWRERD
+560 NEKYFNPFYD
-575 RSVIF
+575 KLLT

>member
-1 MPHLKLDQS
+1 MPHLKLDQA
-10 LVDEARALAHHIVAP
+10 LVDEARALAQQIVEP
-25 VIDYIEAHTTVAIE
+25 VIAYIGKRTTVAIE
-39 RATLRLLGVD
+39 RATLRLIGVD
-49 GVDEA
+49 GVDEN

-63 DSAHALLRGGILRP
+63 ESAMPFLSGGILRP
-77 FMAAMLHHQLDAQAA
+77 FAYAMLRKKFDVQET
-92 AEAVGRSDF
+92 AEAIGRGDIA
-101 SLQEVKFDDDSLAK
+101 LQKVDSTYSRWVLILIEREIQKLVK
-115 IDAEIRRQV
+115 Q
-124 QLGVERIRARRVER
+124 GVERIRKRRTER
-138 SVMVDELGNPPT
+138 EAMVAELGNPQM

-161 IYEDIVQAQAAARQG
+161 IYEDIAQAQAAARQG

-189 LLDYVPY
+189 LLDYVPF

-228 RYVRLTNY
+228 RYIRLTNY

-266 FRDINMRRTLIDQ
+266 FRDINMKRTLVDQ

-294 TGEDNYLTTD
+294 TGEDNYLTTA

-323 AQIAGIPPQQMG
+323 AQIAGIPAEQMG

-356 AQLIRDLFPGYPIKY
+356 AQLVRDLFPGYPIKY

-380 DIFRGHMI
+380 DIFRGHML
-388 DSFFNFVGILTNQG
+388 DSFFNLVGVLTGQG

-434 ARDLSEQFDWRED
+434 ARDLGEQFDWRED
-447 SLVARWA
+447 SLIARWA
-454 DQILRDAVE
+454 NQILRDAVE

-468 DALGLFKGIEA
+468 ERLGLFKGLEA

-488 PEGEAGSCKKSKRRI
+488 PDGGRGLEGVIQR
-503 RRSLSARQCGWHRPV
+503 
-518 ESRSPKSPVSWAF
+518 
-531 PTAPSI
+531 
-537 NGAKNWLNTAPKRS
+537 
-551 QAVGIRPLW
+551 
-560 RKKIAASNESWRERD
+560 NEHYFNPFYEELLA
-575 RSVIF
+575 

>member
-10 LVDEARALAHHIVAP
+10 LVDEARALALHIVEP
-25 VIDYIEAHTTVAIE
+25 VIVYIGKHTTVAIE
-39 RATLRLLGVD
+39 RTTLRLIGID
-49 GVDEA
+49 GIDED
-54 GVPLPNRVV
+54 GIPLPNRIV
-63 DSAHALLRGGILRP
+63 DGALSLLPGGILRP
-77 FMAAMLHHQLDAQAA
+77 FVATILQYHLSPQAA
-92 AEAVGRSDF
+92 AEAIGRNEL
-101 SLQEVKFDDDSLAK
+101 SLYEPQAEGNALAA
-115 IDAEIRRQV
+115 IDTEATHIARE
-124 QLGVERIRARRVER
+124 GVVRIQARRAER
-138 SVMVDELGNPPT
+138 TAMIEELSNPQS
-150 PWLYVIVATGN
+150 PWLYIIVATGN

-189 LLDYVPY
+189 LLDYVPF

-220 DETSREVG
+220 DEVSREVG
-228 RYVRLTNY
+228 RYIRLTNY

-266 FRDINMRRTLIDQ
+266 FRDINMKRTLIDQ

-294 TGEDNYLTTD
+294 TGEDNYLTTA

-323 AQIAGIPPQQMG
+323 AQIAGIPPEQMG

-343 PSTPNHLLHEIAS
+343 PTIPNHLLHEIAS
-356 AQLIRDLFPGYPIKY
+356 AQLIRDLFPDKPIKY
-371 MPPTKHMTG
+371 MPPTRNMDG
-380 DIFRGHMI
+380 NIFRGYEL
-388 DSFFNFVGILTNQG
+388 DSFFNLIGVLTGQG

-420 RFLSIRSALYVFNA
+420 RFLSIKSALYVFNA
-434 ARDLSEQFDWRED
+434 ARDLGEQFDWRED

-454 DQILRDAVE
+454 SQILCDAVE

-468 DALGLFKGIEA
+468 DKLGLFKGLEA
-479 GLFADIKRS
+479 GLFANIKRT
-488 PEGEAGSCKKSKRRI
+488 PEGGRGLEGVITR
-503 RRSLSARQCGWHRPV
+503 
-518 ESRSPKSPVSWAF
+518 
-531 PTAPSI
+531 
-537 NGAKNWLNTAPKRS
+537 
-551 QAVGIRPLW
+551 
-560 RKKIAASNESWRERD
+560 NEQYFNPFYEMLLT
-575 RSVIF
+575 

>member
-10 LVDEARALAHHIVAP
+10 LVDEARVLAQHIVEP
-25 VIDYIEAHTTVAIE
+25 VKGYIGSHTTVAVE
-39 RATLRLLGVD
+39 RTTLRLIGVD
-49 GVDEA
+49 GVDEE

-63 DSAHALLRGGILRP
+63 DRALPLLPGGILRP
-77 FMAAMLHHQLDAQAA
+77 FVATMLQNRLDVQATAEAIGRGELSPQAVGSAGVTQAAIDAQAQDL
-92 AEAVGRSDF
+92 V
-101 SLQEVKFDDDSLAK
+101 
-115 IDAEIRRQV
+115 RQ
-124 QLGVERIRARRVER
+124 GVARIQARRAERTSMVE
-138 SVMVDELGNPPT
+138 ELSNPPT

-220 DETSREVG
+220 DEVSREVG
-228 RYVRLTNY
+228 RYIRLTNY

-266 FRDINMRRTLIDQ
+266 FRDINMKRTLVDQ

-294 TGEDNYLTTD
+294 TGEDNYLTTA

-323 AQIAGIPPQQMG
+323 AQIAGIPPEQMG

-343 PSTPNHLLHEIAS
+343 PAIPNHLLHEIAS
-356 AQLIRDLFPGYPIKY
+356 AQLVRDLFPSYPIKY

-380 DIFRGHMI
+380 DIFRGDVL
-388 DSFFNFVGILTNQG
+388 DSFFNFVGVLTGQG

-420 RFLSIRSALYVFNA
+420 RFLSIRNALYVFNA
-434 ARDLSEQFDWRED
+434 ARDLGAQFDWRED
-447 SLVARWA
+447 SLIARWA
-454 DQILRDAVE
+454 GQILREAVE
-463 LLREM
+463 LLREI
-468 DALGLFKGIEA
+468 DKLGLFNGLEA

-488 PEGEAGSCKKSKRRI
+488 PEGGRGLEGVI
-503 RRSLSARQCGWHRPV
+503 ERSEHYYNPFYEELL
-518 ESRSPKSPVSWAF
+518 
-531 PTAPSI
+531 
-537 NGAKNWLNTAPKRS
+537 AK
-551 QAVGIRPLW
+551 
-560 RKKIAASNESWRERD
+560 
-575 RSVIF
+575 